1 MNMDQELDKLKQIR
15 RVDPPPFLFTRIRA
29 GIDAMANA
37 PAPLKW
43 KLAFAGAA
51 VLLIVLNTGILFR
64 SGSSSSSQ
72 IQQVANAM
80 QLSGSNELYH
90 E

>member
-1 MNMDQELDKLKQIR
+1 MNLDQELDKLKQIR
-15 RVDPPPFLFTRIRA
+15 RIDPPPFLFTRIQA
-29 GIDAMANA
+29 GIDTLNNA
-37 PAPLKW
+37 PAPMKW

-51 VLLIVLNTGILFR
+51 VLLIVLNAGILFR
-64 SGSSSSSQ
+64 SGQSSGQ

>member
-1 MNMDQELDKLKQIR
+1 MKMDQELDKLKQIR

-29 GIDAMANA
+29 GIDALTNA

-43 KLAFAGAA
+43 KLAFAGMA
-51 VLLIVLNTGILFR
+51 VLLIALNAGILFR
-64 SGSSSSSQ
+64 SGPSSSQ
-72 IQQVANAM
+72 LEQVANAM